1 MANQYSE
8 FITSTHSLYDRYQK
22 EWQLCINSWYGG
34 EEYKRA
40 RLLRA
45 YNVDLQTASEQV
57 TTYVTDESG
66 AVVGKSKAKLMQN
79 STNSSSAAARGDD
92 VIDGTFYGEK
102 LDNTPLYN
110 YVKLVVA
117 EYNALLFR
125 NPPQRTL
132 PDTPE
137 INTFLQDVDGE
148 ENSIGEFM
156 SLVDMYTTV
165 FGVCHVGCYK
175 PAGSEIPR
183 WRIHTPLDITNWE
196 YAYDIDGNLKLNKVA
211 IKIDDSD
218 VHEVYRLMTPETI
231 DTVFVAKEEEDYIPP
246 QIQGLTQIDEG
257 VFMVSQENELGY
269 IPLKTFYQS
278 TKVFNNVGT
287 TVIQDVASIQRS
299 IYGDLAEIYSAITYG
314 SHPTLLV
321 DETTSQLN
329 DGAVGS
335 EPGSIITVQAGLTG
349 EPAYVYEFRSPQL
362 DSIQQIKELI
372 DSKIEKLSQI
382 AMLRSEDLIKASR
395 SGEQIE
401 VYDDKLSALIRR
413 KATNL
418 ENGES
423 KLWDIWFDWTNQQR
437 PADFGI
443 SYNRQYNKKALEHEL
458 NEINLTMSVLE
469 KYESMMTR
477 APSEEFASEA
487 EAIGRAQELGGDG
500 AHSHV
505 EDGVTVYMPFRTHA
519 EYESAIGFQSESIDE
534 TFKAD
539 MLDKV
544 KQRLEQLLNASSTTN
559 SL

>member
-1 MANQYSE
+1 M
-8 FITSTHSLYDRYQK
+8 
-22 EWQLCINSWYGG
+22 
-34 EEYKRA
+34 
-40 RLLRA
+40 
-45 YNVDLQTASEQV
+45 QTASEQV
-57 TTYVTDESG
+57 TTYVTSEDG
-66 AVVGKSKAKLMQN
+66 AVIGKSKAHLMQN
-79 STNSSSAAARGDD
+79 NTNSPSAASRGDD

-132 PDTPE
+132 PDSPE
-137 INTFLQDVDGE
+137 VNSFINDVDGE
-148 ENSIGEFM
+148 ENSITEFM

-175 PAGSEIPR
+175 PAGSDIPK

-196 YAYDIDGNLKLNKVA
+196 YKYDIDGNLKLNKVA

-218 VHEVYRLMTPETI
+218 VHEVYRLMTPDTI
-231 DTVFVAKEEEDYIPP
+231 DTVFVAKEEEDYVPP
-246 QIQGLTQIDEG
+246 QIEGLTQIDEG
-257 VFMVSQENELGY
+257 MFMVSQENELGY

-278 TKVFNNVGT
+278 TKVYNNVGT

-349 EPAYVYEFRSPQL
+349 EPAFTYEFRAPDL
-362 DSIQQIKELI
+362 GSIDKIKELI

-418 ENGES
+418 ENGEA
-423 KLWDIWFDWTNQQR
+423 KLWDIWFDWTNQNKPQ
-437 PADFGI
+437 DFGI

-458 NEINLTMSVLE
+458 NEINLTISVLE
-469 KYESMMTR
+469 KYESMVGR
-477 APSEEFASEA
+477 APSERFASEA

-505 EDGVTVYMPFRTHA
+505 EDGETVYMPFNTHA
-519 EYESAIGFQSESIDE
+519 EYESAIGFQKGSIDE

-539 MLDKV
+539 MLEKV
-544 KQRLEQLLNASSTTN
+544 KQRLEQLLGASSTTN